1 MKTIKILQAVVLV
14 TIISLAASCSTSR
27 DYRNHP
33 YPPSGIGFSLIV
45 NPAPGLALRYSNG
58 MYYYRDTRGYIYWRG
73 YDNRYYL
80 DQRYMNRS
88 YYHHQQYNDWRRY
101 HNYNRHRR

>member
-1 MKTIKILQAVVLV
+1 MKAIKILQAVILAAIV
-14 TIISLAASCSTSR
+14 SLAASCSTSR
-27 DYRNHP
+27 DYRNP
-33 YPPSGIGFSLIV
+33 YPPSRVGFSLIV
-45 NPAPGLALRYSNG
+45 NPAPGLVLRYSNG
-58 MYYYRDTRGYIYWRG
+58 MYYYRDPGGYVYWRG